1 MARSQATDFLQSFR
15 FHVKSLN
22 RAGDFPDPLQFGSDA
37 GINGEAGFQSVT
49 LPELSTEAVEY
60 REGTFKYT
68 KKQPGVPTVSDVTMM
83 RGVVKTDTD
92 FYDWLIRGISG
103 GEYRCDFSIKHF
115 AREDLPDA
123 PSHLE
128 YGDIPEA
135 SREYKCYNGV
145 PIRVK
150 PAGDL
155 DATSS
160 EISMAEVDVAIEYFE
175 IVVA

>member
-103 GEYRCDFSIKHF
+103 GEL
-115 AREDLPDA
+115 A
-123 PSHLE
+123 
-128 YGDIPEA
+128 
-135 SREYKCYNGV
+135 
-145 PIRVK
+145 
-150 PAGDL
+150 
-155 DATSS
+155 
-160 EISMAEVDVAIEYFE
+160 
-175 IVVA
+175 